1 MIFGVCGWL
10 AGKTGWKESYIRIG
24 FVVGALVFGVGLT
37 IYLVLLIVKL
47 FSK

>member
-10 AGKTGWKESYIRIG
+10 ASKTGWKETHIRIG
-24 FVVGALVFGVGLT
+24 FIVSTLFMGVGIT